1 MSCNNLNYNFQCFD
15 VIFNVSFPERTNP
28 DSLREYKVFAYHIT
42 FCIPDNVLQ
51 CRIRVAETLFNV
63 RENILCHIWIPEMI
77 FNVLG
82 TLLNVFWKPYL
93 TIPETMFNVSW
104 THHLTFSG
112 NIIQRFLKPLFKVLV
127 PETLSSVS

>member
-1 MSCNNLNYNFQCFD
+1 MTGNNLNPHFQCFV

-28 DSLREYKVFAYHIT
+28 DSLRQYKVVAYHIT

-63 RENILCHIWIPEMI
+63 RENILCHIWFPEML

-93 TIPETMFNVSW
+93 TIPETIFNVSW
-104 THHLTFSG
+104 KRHLTFSG
-112 NIIQRFLKPLFKVLV
+112 NLIQRFLKALFKVLV

>member
-1 MSCNNLNYNFQCFD
+1 MIGNNLNYHFQCFA

-28 DSLREYKVFAYHIT
+28 DSVRESKVFAYHIT

-51 CRIRVAETLFNV
+51 CRTRFAKTLFSV
-63 RENILCHIWIPEMI
+63 RENILCHIWFPEML

-93 TIPETMFNVSW
+93 TIPETIFNFSW
-104 THHLTFSG
+104 KRHLTFSG
-112 NIIQRFLKPLFKVLV
+112 NLIQRFLKALFKVLV